1 MKTES
6 VVEVALKKTI
16 ARYEHPSG
24 PPRLAA
30 AIRHSVFPGG
40 ARIRPKLCL
49 AVAQACGAK
58 DLSLAAGAAVAIE
71 LIHCAS
77 LVHDDLP
84 CFDDAAIRRG
94 LPSVHAAYGEPL
106 AVLAG
111 DALIVM
117 AFQSLAESSLSQ
129 PTLLPEVLGIV
140 ARGVGVPFGI
150 TAGQSWECEPKVQL
164 SDYQQA
170 KTGALFAAATQAG
183 AVAAGHSGAEWRM
196 FGELLGEAYQV
207 ADDIRDVMA
216 DPGSLG
222 KPAGQD
228 VAHSRPSSAR
238 ELGLGG
244 ALDYFDVLMQRVVD
258 SIPECQGA
266 AALQALARSE
276 AERLVPSTWT
286 HNLQVRECQK
296 SHSPAQQKAA
306 QLNSAAALSDIS
318 DVTSTHGL

>member
-1 MKTES
+1 MGVES
-6 VVEVALKKTI
+6 LIEQALEKTI
-16 ARYEHPSG
+16 ARYEHPAG

-30 AIRHSVFPGG
+30 AIRHAVFPGG

-49 AVAQACGAK
+49 AVAQAYGSPTA
-58 DLSLAAGAAVAIE
+58 DLALASAAGVAIE

-84 CFDDAAIRRG
+84 CFDNAATRRG
-94 LPSVHAAYGEPL
+94 CPSVHAAFGEPL

-117 AFQSLAESSLSQ
+117 AFQSLAAAGA
-129 PTLLPEVLGIV
+129 LPNHAASMARVLGVV
-140 ARGVGVPFGI
+140 AQGVGVPFGI

-164 SDYQQA
+164 ADYQQA
-170 KTGALFAAATQAG
+170 KTGALFSAATQAG
-183 AVAAGHSGAEWRM
+183 ALSVGGDGTAWRA

-216 DPGSLG
+216 DPNLIG
-222 KPAGQD
+222 KPVGQD
-228 VAHSRPSSAR
+228 MSNDRPSSAK

-244 ALDYFDVLMQRVVD
+244 ALDYFNALVERVVA
-258 SIPECQGA
+258 SIPPCDGA
-266 AALQALARSE
+266 AQLQALARSE

-286 HNLQVRECQK
+286 HATSEVLLAAVR
-296 SHSPAQQKAA
+296 
-306 QLNSAAALSDIS
+306 
-318 DVTSTHGL
+318 